1 MGRGHENL
9 MYGLML
15 EKYRERF
22 KKLVP
27 TIESTT
33 WELLAL
39 ANLMLALAAN
49 RRYAYQ
55 IDWRI
60 MPLR

>member
-1 MGRGHENL
+1 
-9 MYGLML
+9 
-15 EKYRERF
+15 
-22 KKLVP
+22 
-27 TIESTT
+27 
-33 WELLAL
+33 LLAL

-60 MPLR
+60 MPLRWLRQHALFM